1 MIVVTGATGN
11 IGRRLVDRLLEE
23 GVPVRALT
31 RDPASAGLPAQAE
44 VVRAD
49 LTEDSDLAPLLAG
62 ADALFLNL
70 AAGGGESAQR
80 LIDAAVKADVP
91 RIVLNSSLGVTDTP
105 ADETNFISRM
115 HAAVERAVRASGV
128 EWTFL
133 RGGNYATNALGWA
146 PAIRENGVVRDAHPG
161 AQSAPVHEADLADAA
176 AVALLDRTGAHAHQ
190 VHRLTGPE
198 VLTNTQQVAAI
209 AEAIGRP
216 VRIEQISEDEAAEAM
231 AGPHLPPA
239 AAREL
244 VALFGSTVDAP
255 AFPVTDTVERVTG
268 HPARPFAQWAREHA
282 GDFS

>member
-11 IGRRLVDRLLEE
+11 IGRSLVGRLLEE

-31 RDPASAGLPAQAE
+31 RDPARAGLPARTEA
-44 VVRAD
+44 VRAD
-49 LTEDSDLAPLLAG
+49 LMADTDLAPLLSG

-80 LIDAAVKADVP
+80 LIDAAVEAKVP
-91 RIVLNSSLGVTDTP
+91 RLVFNSSLGVTDTP
-105 ADETNFISRM
+105 ADETNFISRS
-115 HAAVERAVRASGV
+115 HAAVERAVRASGL

-146 PAIRENGVVRDAHPG
+146 PAVRGNGVVRDPHPG
-161 AQSAPVHEADLADAA
+161 AQGAPIHEADLADAA
-176 AVALLDRTGAHAHQ
+176 AVALLDRTGTHVHR

-198 VLTNTQQVAAI
+198 VLTNAQQVAAI

-216 VRIEQISEDEAAEAM
+216 VRIEQIPEGEAAEAM
-231 AGPHLPPA
+231 VGPHLPLA

-244 VALFGSTVDAP
+244 IGLFGRTVDAP
-255 AFPVTDTVERVTG
+255 AFPVTDTVARVTG
-268 HPARPFAQWAREHA
+268 HPARSFAQWARDHA
-282 GDFS
+282 ADFS